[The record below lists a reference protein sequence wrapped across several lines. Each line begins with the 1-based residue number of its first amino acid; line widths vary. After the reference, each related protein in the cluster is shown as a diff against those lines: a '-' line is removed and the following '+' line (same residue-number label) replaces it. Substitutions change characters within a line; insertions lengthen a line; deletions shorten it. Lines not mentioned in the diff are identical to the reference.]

1 MNELIEKYRD
11 KGLKMTP
18 QRIAIISYL
27 EDNKTHP
34 TADDIYKRV
43 KEEYP
48 TISFATVY
56 NTVQAL
62 CNIGTLMELSI
73 DSERK
78 HYDPVKEP
86 HHHIICTQCGK
97 IEDVTFDSKNGV
109 TELTDLPEG
118 VLGGFNVDQVHINLY
133 GVCADCSSGAKA
145 VDSSSNNSN

>member
-1 MNELIEKYRD
+1 MNELIERYRE

-78 HYDPVKEP
+78 HYDPVNEP
-86 HHHIICTQCGK
+86 HHHGICTQCGS
-97 IEDVTFDSKNGV
+97 IEDISVGLTGGLNES
-109 TELTDLPEG
+109 TDLPEG
-118 VLGGFNVDQVHINLY
+118 ELNGFSVDQVHINLY
-133 GVCADCSSGAKA
+133 GTCANCLKGIKTLDN
-145 VDSSSNNSN
+145 SSSKNN

>member
-1 MNELIEKYRD
+1 MDRLIEKYRE

-34 TADDIYKRV
+34 TADDIYRRV

-56 NTVQAL
+56 NTVEAL
-62 CNIGTLMELSI
+62 CSLGTLMELSI

-86 HHHIICTQCGK
+86 HHHVICTECGE
-97 IEDVTFDSKNGV
+97 IADVTIALNSD
-109 TELTDLPEG
+109 TIDLTNLPEG
-118 VLGGFNVDQVHINLY
+118 ILGGFNVDQVHINLY
-133 GVCADCSSGAKA
+133 GICEGCSGKK
-145 VDSSSNNSN
+145 